1 MTERFDYRQPAI
13 PGLDGPEWDNPQ
25 PQLPTEYDL
34 TDNQLIGVLDKL
46 HTSIDNAETEGA
58 EPDLADKIL
67 HAQLGELA
75 MSRGLISTVDIK
87 DAPSVLEI
95 NIAEVS
101 ESLNN
106 PNGMTRETRKE
117 LEDSLAAM
125 VAEYQNVN

>member
-13 PGLDGPEWDNPQ
+13 PGLDGPEWDNLQ

-87 DAPSVLEI
+87 DAPSVLER

-106 PNGMTRETRKE
+106 PNGMTSETRKE